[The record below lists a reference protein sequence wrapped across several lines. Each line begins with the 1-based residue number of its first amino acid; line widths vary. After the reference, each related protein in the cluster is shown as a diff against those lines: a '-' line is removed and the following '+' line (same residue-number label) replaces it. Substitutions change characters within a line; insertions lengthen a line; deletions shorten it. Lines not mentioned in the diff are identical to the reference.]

1 MLIIS
6 KLVVMAVQNQA
17 VTEQLKEDGVSLDRL
32 KGLGITN
39 QRETTVVWHRL
50 LFTKCTF
57 LNS

>member
-1 MLIIS
+1 
-6 KLVVMAVQNQA
+6 MAVQNQA

-50 LFTKCTF
+50 LFTKCIF
-57 LNS
+57 LKS

>member
-1 MLIIS
+1 MIS
-6 KLVVMAVQNQA
+6 KLVVMVVQNQA

-50 LFTKCTF
+50 LLTKCIF
-57 LNS
+57 LKS

>member
-1 MLIIS
+1 
-6 KLVVMAVQNQA
+6 MAVQNQA

-50 LFTKCTF
+50 LL
-57 LNS
+57 LNALFWIPEM